1 MRQKNGR
8 EFEQAKTSPLA
19 PCNDPTLHKEI
30 SEGILKRIRNEIAD
44 YKHAVELLNQHVQSH
59 NDKTMEELKKFH
71 KEYDK
76 LIKRLDEVQESIWAH
91 AKGVQNVYQEF
102 SDFRDAYIAKQNA
115 D

>member
-1 MRQKNGR
+1 M
-8 EFEQAKTSPLA
+8 
-19 PCNDPTLHKEI
+19 
-30 SEGILKRIRNEIAD
+30 
-44 YKHAVELLNQHVQSH
+44 NQHVQSH

-115 D
+115 DWLRRVTL